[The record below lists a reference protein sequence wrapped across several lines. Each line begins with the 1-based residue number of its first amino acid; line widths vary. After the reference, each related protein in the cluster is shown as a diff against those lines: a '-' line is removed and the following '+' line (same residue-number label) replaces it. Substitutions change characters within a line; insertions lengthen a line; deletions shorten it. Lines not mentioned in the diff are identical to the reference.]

1 MTTRE
6 FVLAIKADPASAVRA
21 LQQLGDKGQAALDR
35 IRSASTPASGG
46 LQAINAV
53 SSELS
58 NSIGNLS
65 SRAGVVG
72 SVLSRLGPIGVATA
86 VATTTLS
93 LAYKAGLKQ
102 LAEYEQAVGK
112 LDAVLKATGNTTG
125 LSKSQLQSYADQL
138 EKTTAVT
145 EEQVLA
151 ATTSVA
157 TFGSVTGD
165 NFTRVLR
172 LGQDLA
178 ATFGGDIKGNAEAL
192 ARSLAN
198 PADGLG
204 RLDQNITKVLGTNAD
219 LIDGLLKSG
228 KQAEATALLLKTLE
242 GAVGGAGDA
251 RGLLGATDQL
261 GKAWEDLGKKFADTR
276 PATIAVQGLTN
287 ILRSFTDLLETTEDE
302 RLNSLLE
309 KRDKL
314 QKQLISPSLFST
326 PEYQIPG
333 RLKNINAEINDIQAG
348 RDAEAKAQQIAQLT
362 AFEAK
367 QLADF
372 QAYEEV
378 QKKKRE
384 EQSKAAQKI
393 ADEAQKRIA
402 GIQQE
407 ISLGELKLKGDEKLL
422 FIQEQLAKL
431 PEGSR
436 RKQVE
441 QAEKLAAALY
451 DQKEAIEGQQA
462 AQKALL
468 KQQEEAAQ
476 QAAELWNRPIL
487 RAAENIQDAF
497 SGAFENILNGG
508 VNSFGELGKQI
519 KSIFTK
525 TLAEVLSANL
535 VRPVVGSL
543 LGGLLSS
550 GSASAG
556 NIGGGGA
563 GGISGSSLLSLGS
576 SFLPTGGLAVGAINS
591 LGLSGLTT
599 SLGLTT
605 GVAGP
610 LLPGAAS
617 LGAGALTTFG
627 SIALPV
633 AGIGLGLLASGL
645 LGNKKPSNKSA
656 GAFFDPNTGALF
668 QNAAGTVAG
677 VSTPKG
683 TENLDRFNQVAAQ
696 INGALKSIRDL
707 TGGNFSGGLFNV
719 SLGSRDPGFV
729 LANGQKTNF
738 ANDQALIEGAVRTAL
753 GGLTGTNAEFQS
765 ILSANSGKPINDLL
779 AALALPGQRRDFN
792 TGVADELLRLRDPQG
807 FALRE
812 LDRERDA
819 RIKQAQDIGADILQ
833 IEELYA
839 SRRKEI
845 TQQSNN
851 DLINLQRGLF
861 DTLLG
866 SNSALSS
873 AEKLALS
880 RSQLESTAQAALGG
894 DASARN
900 NFSAVANQ
908 FLGLSRDF
916 NASGGA
922 FQSDFARATG
932 LFQQILG
939 SGGGNNV
946 VAAID
951 RQTAVGTD
959 NSTSLQQTMQSVRDL
974 LAQLNERLTRGDV
987 RPAGA

>member
-58 NSIGNLS
+58 NRIDDLA
-65 SRAGVVG
+65 SRTGG
-72 SVLSRLGPIGVATA
+72 FGRVLASLGPLGLAAGAAIGGLTSVF
-86 VATTTLS
+86 
-93 LAYKAGLKQ
+93 LAGTRE
-102 LAEYEQAVGK
+102 LAQYEAAVGR
-112 LDAVLKATGNTTG
+112 LDAVLRATGNTTG
-125 LSKSQLQSYADQL
+125 LSSGQIRSFADQL
-138 EKTTAVT
+138 EKSTAAT

-151 ATTSVA
+151 AAASIA

-178 ATFGGDIKGNAEAL
+178 ATFGGDIKSNAETL
-192 ARSLAN
+192 ASALAN
-198 PADGLG
+198 PAEGLG
-204 RLDQNITKVLGTNAD
+204 RLDKNIKGVLGSNLQ
-219 LIDGLLKSG
+219 LIEGLLKSG

-251 RGLLGATDQL
+251 RGVVGSTDQL
-261 GKAWEDLGKKFADTR
+261 AKSWEDLLKVFGNTTFFQLQ
-276 PATIAVQGLTN
+276 VEGLTAIN
-287 ILRSFTDLLETTEDE
+287 RALTDLLDTSDDA
-302 RLNSLLE
+302 RFVSLVE
-309 KRDKL
+309 KRIKL
-314 QKQLISPSLFST
+314 QKEFDNGSSLTKFLLERPIRINQQELDEISK
-326 PEYQIPG
+326 
-333 RLKNINAEINDIQAG
+333 R
-348 RDAEAKAQQIAQLT
+348 RDAAAATEQIAQESARQT
-362 AFEAK
+362 AADAK
-367 QLADF
+367 ILADYNAWIK
-372 QAYEEV
+372 AYDEQQE
-378 QKKKRE
+378 KRR
-384 EQSKAAQKI
+384 KAAQKI

-402 GIQQE
+402 AIQQE
-407 ISLGELKLKGDEKLL
+407 IGLGELKLKGDEKLL

-431 PEGSR
+431 PEGTG

-441 QAEKLAAALY
+441 QAEKLAAALF
-451 DQKEAIEGQQA
+451 DQKTAIEGQQA

-468 KQQEEAAQ
+468 KQQEETAQ

-497 SGAFENILNGG
+497 AGAFENILNGG
-508 VNSFGELGKQI
+508 VDSFGELGKQI

-550 GSASAG
+550 GSASAA
-556 NIGGGGA
+556 NVSGG
-563 GGISGSSLLSLGS
+563 GGISGSSLLQLGS
-576 SFLPTGGLAVGAINS
+576 NFLPTGGLAVGAINS
-591 LGLSGLTT
+591 LGLSGLTGA
-599 SLGLTT
+599 LGLTT
-605 GVAGP
+605 TAAGP
-610 LLPGAAS
+610 TLSGAA
-617 LGAGALTTFG
+617 GYAAGLTGFG
-627 SIALPV
+627 SVALPV

-668 QNAAGTVAG
+668 QNAGGTVAG

-696 INGALKSIRDL
+696 INAALKSIRDL

-719 SLGSRDPGFV
+719 ALGSRDAGFV
-729 LANGQKTNF
+729 VANGQKTTF
-738 ANDQALIEGAVRTAL
+738 ANDQALVEGAVRTAL

-765 ILSANSGKPINDLL
+765 ILSANATKPINDLL

-792 TGVADELLRLRDPQG
+792 NGVADELLRLRDPQG

-819 RIKQAQDIGADILQ
+819 RIKQAQEIGADILQ

-839 SRRKEI
+839 ARRKEI

-894 DASARN
+894 DAAARN

-922 FQSDFARATG
+922 FQADFARATG

-959 NSTSLQQTMQSVRDL
+959 NSNNLQQTMQAVRDL